1 MPPNRRKSI
10 PIRRDARH
18 GGGAPSLVRSIPAPV
33 RRTLSEKARTRLRPE
48 TRKHFMNNCQLIPK
62 ASQTNDS
69 YIAYIDD
76 TKTEKGSARATLFIL
91 SRPGVIIAPDR
102 T

>member
-1 MPPNRRKSI
+1 
-10 PIRRDARH
+10 
-18 GGGAPSLVRSIPAPV
+18 
-33 RRTLSEKARTRLRPE
+33 
-48 TRKHFMNNCQLIPK
+48 MNNCQLIPK